1 MTLAVTPVSVTS
13 VSAPSTRTPVV
24 ASRSAVP
31 LSITADRFVDEVTA
45 GAYAVDI
52 RGQQT
57 RDTDGIVVGALA
69 IEPADV
75 LDRLTPGS
83 GHALAAAAPATRWIL
98 VSDDG
103 HDAEWLAW
111 HLQARGLTGV
121 RFVVGGQRA
130 LRRSAMPDHVRR
142 VLATVAEH

>member
-1 MTLAVTPVSVTS
+1 MTLAITAVSVS
-13 VSAPSTRTPVV
+13 SARVPVV
-24 ASRSAVP
+24 ASRSAAP
-31 LSITADRFVDEVTA
+31 LSVTADRFVDEVVA

-52 RGQQT
+52 RGQQV
-57 RDTDGIVVGALA
+57 RDADGIVLGALA

-83 GHALAAAAPATRWIL
+83 GRELAAAGPDTRWIL

-111 HLQARGLTGV
+111 HLQARGLAGV

-130 LRRSAMPDHVRR
+130 LRRSAVPEHVRR
-142 VLATVAEH
+142 VLATVAAH

>member
-1 MTLAVTPVSVTS
+1 M
-13 VSAPSTRTPVV
+13 
-24 ASRSAVP
+24 P

>member
-1 MTLAVTPVSVTS
+1 MTLAVTPVSV
-13 VSAPSTRTPVV
+13 PSTGVPVV
-24 ASRSAVP
+24 AHRSAAP
-31 LSITADRFVDEVTA
+31 LSITADRFVDEIEA
-45 GAYAVDI
+45 GAHAVDV
-52 RGQQT
+52 RGQRV
-57 RDTDGIVVGALA
+57 RDTDGIVLGALA

-83 GHALAAAAPATRWIL
+83 GRALASAGPETRWIL

-142 VLATVAEH
+142 ELATVAAH